1 MDSKCYENF
10 ICPHLPLAVIVG
22 NEEEVLLSFAPARNI
37 VIRIF
42 TNMARLYRF
51 IFIIIFSIIDVILLW
66 ICIPLLIQSFQTDIL
81 IFFIVF
87 LTLFSG
93 ADLYLIISLLNIKTS
108 TYDSLPASEYILTK
122 TKLYLKMVRIA
133 PPKKERPPTCLLQ
146 IIELP
151 LIRSLRLHQSF
162 WDKRYKETGSIR
174 IKLASPHR
182 SLKLHNLPQPE
193 TVMNHFTNI
202 LNSLEH

>member
-1 MDSKCYENF
+1 LDSKCYENF
-10 ICPHLPLAVIVG
+10 ICPHLPLSVIVG

-51 IFIIIFSIIDVILLW
+51 IFIIIFSIIDVILIW

-93 ADLYLIISLLNIKTS
+93 ADLYLILSLIKITES
-108 TYDSLPASEYILTK
+108 TYDSLPSSEYILTK
-122 TKLYLKMVRIA
+122 TKLYLKMTRIA
-133 PPKKERPPTCLLQ
+133 PPKENRPPTCLLR
-146 IIELP
+146 IIDLP
-151 LIRSLRLHQSF
+151 LVRSLKFYRSF
-162 WDKRYKETGSIR
+162 WDKHYKKSGSIR
-174 IKLASPHR
+174 IKLAHPHR
-182 SLKLHNLPQPE
+182 AITLHNLNHPE
-193 TVMNHFTNI
+193 KVMHHLTSA
-202 LNSLEH
+202 LNSLES